1 MNAPVSIPPE
11 VRARL
16 KSLRLRTRMTPAG
29 QGLGQHASR
38 SRGAGLEFAQYR
50 AYEPGDEPRQIDWK
64 LYARSDR
71 FFVRDA
77 TRDSP
82 LALWVLLD
90 TSASMAQ
97 VDRAQPGWRKFDAAR
112 SLALCLA
119 ELALQQGDAFGLV
132 TLGGGINGVSAG
144 SGPRHRDR
152 FRIALDRLG
161 CSGTLP
167 DEPAL
172 RPLWERIAPASLV
185 VLLSDFFDETPVALA
200 ERLAAARREVL
211 TVQLLSAEERDFPFI
226 GGHRFRD
233 PEGGSERR
241 VDPEL
246 VRSDF
251 LRRFAE
257 ARAQLT
263 RRLSTAGVGHVE
275 YLLDTPLDAPLQT
288 LFGPRGR
295 GG

>member
-50 AYEPGDEPRQIDWK
+50 AYEPGDEPRSIDWK

-82 LALWVLLD
+82 LSLWVLLD
-90 TSASMAQ
+90 TSASMSQADQ
-97 VDRAQPGWRKFDAAR
+97 ARPDWSKFDAGRA
-112 SLALCLA
+112 LALALA

-132 TLGGGINGVSAG
+132 TLGGGIAGVPAG

-152 FRIALDRLG
+152 FRLALDRLVCG
-161 CSGTLP
+161 GSLP
-167 DEPAL
+167 EEPAL
-172 RPLWERIAPASLV
+172 RSLWERIAPASLV
-185 VLLSDFFDETPVALA
+185 VVLSDFFDETPVALA

-211 TVQLLSAEERDFPFI
+211 TIQLLAADERDFPFT
-226 GGHRFRD
+226 GGHLFRD
-233 PEGGSERR
+233 PEGSAERR
-241 VDPEL
+241 VD
-246 VRSDF
+246 
-251 LRRFAE
+251 AE
-257 ARAQLT
+257 AVREHFLEEFADARARLT
-263 RRLSTAGVGHVE
+263 RRLTTAGVRHVE
-275 YLLDTPLDAPLQT
+275 YLLDTALDTPLQT
-288 LFGPRGR
+288 LLGPRGR